1 MKNRPVKLM
10 IVCAS
15 ALAAL
20 LVAGIEAEAANPDP
34 AVVDTARDLLIAT
47 LPA

>member
-1 MKNRPVKLM
+1 MKNRPFKLM

-20 LVAGIEAEAANPDP
+20 LVAGIEAGAANPDP
-34 AVVDTARDLLIAT
+34 VVADTARDRMIAN

>member
-1 MKNRPVKLM
+1 MKNRPVVLI

-34 AVVDTARDLLIAT
+34 AVADTARDLLMAN